1 MAVAPPG
8 VVAVRRGVAAVGL
21 LQGDAEGLLR
31 GGVAGLLREA
41 AAVAFLVVVAA
52 AVVDLRQE
60 VGGGDSPRVAEA
72 VGVIKRGCVLSLGR
86 EKKVV
91 SIDSLLLVSC
101 FSSFLSCFWS
111 TSCILQKRNCFS
123 IIDPA

>member
-1 MAVAPPG
+1 M
-8 VVAVRRGVAAVGL
+8 RRGVAAVGL

-31 GGVAGLLREA
+31 GGVVGLLREA
-41 AAVAFLVVVAA
+41 AAVAFLVVAA

-86 EKKVV
+86 EKKIV
-91 SIDSLLLVSC
+91 SIDSLLPVSC